1 MSITP
6 RVVKPK
12 SAKSKRAILKKEP
25 KLIEDAK
32 EAIFLKG
39 QTASKYAFD
48 AMKDLYKLKSPGGLI
63 MQKKNDI
70 LPFEN
75 IAPIEKFCKK
85 YNAPLFMFVSNNKK
99 RPHNLIMGR
108 TFEHSLLDM
117 VEFGVENYKG
127 LNEFKIDKISSGLK
141 PMLVFNGDLFEN
153 NDLYSKIK
161 NLFIDMFQREI
172 VDNIRLQGLEQ
183 VLSFTAVDGKI
194 HLRNY
199 KVLLKK
205 SSTRVPRIE
214 LVEIGP
220 SMDLAVRRS
229 KLASDDLFKQ
239 SCKKPKEYKIKAKKN
254 ISSDNF
260 GTKFGR
266 IHLGVQHID
275 KIQTRKMKGLK
286 KRKITEESD
295 DKNKKAKLT
304 NNDDKN

>member
-199 KVLLKK
+199 K
-205 SSTRVPRIE
+205 
-214 LVEIGP
+214 
-220 SMDLAVRRS
+220 
-229 KLASDDLFKQ
+229 
-239 SCKKPKEYKIKAKKN
+239 
-254 ISSDNF
+254 
-260 GTKFGR
+260 
-266 IHLGVQHID
+266 
-275 KIQTRKMKGLK
+275 
-286 KRKITEESD
+286 
-295 DKNKKAKLT
+295 
-304 NNDDKN
+304 